1 MKYLPY
7 GYATYNRK
15 VSWTYKRHACSQFE
29 KFLNDGN
36 EWLVV
41 FGFGQQKLLSENK
54 GYLLFPSFKKDLHT
68 IVQVLIEE
76 NILCDNN
83 NRDHLLTYRVSTG
96 RRSQRG

>member
-1 MKYLPY
+1 MAIQRIIAKSLGPI
-7 GYATYNRK
+7 
-15 VSWTYKRHACSQFE
+15 RHACSQFE

-41 FGFGQQKLLSENK
+41 FGFGQRKLLSKNK
-54 GYLLFPSFKKDLHT
+54 GYLLFPSFKKDLLHT

-83 NRDHLLTYRVSTG
+83 NRDHSYSK
-96 RRSQRG
+96 